1 MASTRRL
8 IAFDRKFGSFN
19 PFILAKPSTQSVDYI
34 RINIH
39 IVAEDTH
46 WDPNKARTNFA
57 KHGVAFDDAES
68 ALTDPLGLTR
78 DNPDAPGERRFVTV
92 GADAL
97 GRIVTVSGRRGQ
109 TDLRPPRH
117 TKGDRHLCERNIISR
132 TPSAAPP

>member
-1 MASTRRL
+1 M
-8 IAFDRKFGSFN
+8 
-19 PFILAKPSTQSVDYI
+19 
-34 RINIH
+34 
-39 IVAEDTH
+39 DTH

-57 KHGVAFDDAES
+57 KHGVAFDNAES

-78 DNPDAPGERRFVTV
+78 DDPDAPGERRFVTV

-97 GRIVTVSGRRGQ
+97 GRIVTVVYTYRGRRGQ

-117 TKGDRHLCERNIISR
+117 TKGNRRLCERNIISR

>member
-1 MASTRRL
+1 M

-19 PFILAKPSTQSVDYI
+19 LFILAKPSTQSVDYI

-39 IVAEDTH
+39 IVAVDTH

-78 DNPDAPGERRFVTV
+78 DDPDAPGERRFVTV

-97 GRIVTVSGRRGQ
+97 GRIVAVVYTYLGDAVRLISARPATRKE
-109 TDLRPPRH
+109 TDAYA
-117 TKGDRHLCERNIISR
+117 KGI
-132 TPSAAPP
+132 